1 MKSSSEKRF
10 TLIELLVVIFII
22 VVLAGMLFPA
32 LGTVRDNAKRSKAS
46 SECMAL
52 KSALVMYESEFS
64 RWPADGTGDARV
76 NSQDDTS
83 NSKTE
88 SRDTSNYPN
97 MCEALTGSNKKKM
110 IFYEVGVGYEKNKGF
125 LDPWNR
131 QYQVVLDFDYSGT
144 INEEHVRQIN
154 SGLGRGTSTLNTS
167 VAVYS
172 YGVDGD
178 NKNKT
183 DLTTLAQKK
192 KIVISW

>member
-1 MKSSSEKRF
+1 MKSSFGQRF

-46 SECMAL
+46 SECLAL

-76 NSQDDTS
+76 NQSDDDD
-83 NSKTE
+83 NK
-88 SRDTSNYPN
+88 NYFE
-97 MCEALTGSNKKKM
+97 MCDALTGNNKKKM
-110 IFYEVGVGYEKNKGF
+110 IFYEVGVGYDKNKHEGF
-125 LDPWNR
+125 LDPWGR

-144 INEEHVRQIN
+144 INESHISQIN
-154 SGLGRGTSTLNTS
+154 SGLGRSTSTLNTS

-172 YGVDGD
+172 YGVDKT
-178 NKNKT
+178 NKDAT
-183 DLTTLAQKK
+183 SIGTLAQKR